1 LDSVEV
7 SHRTVAGRVKIV
19 DYFFTHCPTICPIMS
34 SQLARSQVWMRDRNL
49 QDSITIL
56 SHSVDPARDTPE
68 RLLWYAQR
76 MGADTAQWKFLTGDK
91 ETLYDQAKT
100 GYYLTALES
109 DTAAGG
115 FFHSDTFVLVDR
127 QNRIRGLYDGTS
139 TAEVDAMLLDAAQL
153 VFED

>member
-1 LDSVEV
+1 
-7 SHRTVAGRVKIV
+7 
-19 DYFFTHCPTICPIMS
+19 
-34 SQLARSQVWMRDRNL
+34 
-49 QDSITIL
+49 
-56 SHSVDPARDTPE
+56 
-68 RLLWYAQR
+68 